1 MSTIENQIAALEA
14 AIATGALEVKYR
26 SGETSREVKYRSIG
40 EMEAILSKLKAQVG
54 PRRVSR
60 TVGVVV
66 AR

>member
-26 SGETSREVKYRSIG
+26 SGETSREVKYRSIS